1 MKHLV
6 DRKMTPEPKLILA
19 LSGQKMK
26 HLVDRKITPKCKLI
40 LAQLAGSA
48 IKYST
53 SGNLVKCSTI
63 GKGPHWRYGDS
74 GI

>member
-19 LSGQKMK
+19 Q
-26 HLVDRKITPKCKLI
+26 LVGP
-40 LAQLAGSA
+40 A
-48 IKYST
+48 IKCST

-63 GKGPHWRYGDS
+63 GKGSHEGVMIQIFERDPGEV
-74 GI
+74 